1 MNRKRKNEIKDIGS
15 RKKPKLDVCSICLGQ
30 LENSQFKYKLPC
42 GHTFHRDCIDRWLKV
57 KPNCPYCRKYAIY
70 DDDTM
75 FEQLIE
81 EVTNS
86 FDFNFSIEESVVNME
101 LSDSSDD
108 YVMLSP
114 TDLLFLEELN
124 MYLEEDI

>member
-1 MNRKRKNEIKDIGS
+1 
-15 RKKPKLDVCSICLGQ
+15 
-30 LENSQFKYKLPC
+30 
-42 GHTFHRDCIDRWLKV
+42 
-57 KPNCPYCRKYAIY
+57 
-70 DDDTM
+70 M

-81 EVTNS
+81 EVTNN

-108 YVMLSP
+108 YAMLSP